1 MIQEFF
7 SKFSNKRHDYWG
19 GSFEKRMNFTTEVT
33 KEVLKVVKK
42 FAPQDFIVGYRIS
55 PEEIHGDNVGYTWH
69 ESTKLVKHLTAGFD
83 LDYTHISSLDY
94 AAKPKDSNQPLVKL
108 FKPSLGPETLLMIA
122 GHIHTVQEM
131 NDALQYVDIVS
142 LGRATLID
150 PKIGYNVDCKIKP
163 NM

>member
-1 MIQEFF
+1 
-7 SKFSNKRHDYWG
+7 
-19 GSFEKRMNFTTEVT
+19 MNFATEVT

-69 ESTKLVKHLTAGFD
+69 ESTKLVKHLTVGFD